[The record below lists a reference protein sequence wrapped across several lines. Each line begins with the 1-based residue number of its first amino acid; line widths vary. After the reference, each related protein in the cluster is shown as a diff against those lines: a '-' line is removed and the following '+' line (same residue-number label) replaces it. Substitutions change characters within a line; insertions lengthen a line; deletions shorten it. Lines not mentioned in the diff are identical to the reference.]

1 MVGAFSYDDSCDKST
16 CLVADETTKAVCETK
31 IAGKNTSNF
40 AAHIKRF
47 HKHAHETCVRKEM
60 EKASAKNQ
68 AVKRDISGSAKS
80 QTLKEC
86 TNRRIVSWPK
96 ESVEHQVRVQSILKM
111 VIGTS
116 CPLSLMDQPSFRDMS
131 NVMGQQVQDAW
142 YVCFLLF
149 N

>member
-1 MVGAFSYDDSCDKST
+1 MSLSKLFSGRKRDSVWWEFFSYDDSCDKST
-16 CLVADETTKAVCETK
+16 CLVADETTKAVCGTQ

-60 EKASAKNQ
+60 EKVSAKNQ
-68 AVKRDISGSAKS
+68 AVKRDISGSSKS

-86 TNRRIVSWPK
+86 INRRIVSWPK
-96 ESVEHQVRVQSILKM
+96 ESVEHRVRVQSILKM

-116 CPLSLMDQPSFRDMS
+116 TGGPTIFPRHD
-131 NVMGQQVQDAW
+131 
-142 YVCFLLF
+142 
-149 N
+149 